1 MSKSFEA
8 FLIIYC
14 TELYSKKYSIYNK
27 KYSKYSRYIVRN
39 HIQNYPVF
47 FLVIFLY
54 IDTEASKV
62 WLWTSRY
69 FIKRFTVSAI
79 ILSFWSSAI
88 PQVKA
93 CSSHLGMFLLP
104 WVVGRAPVLAGNSR
118 TEEDFMM
125 GWFFHG
131 CFGKLVGSIKM
142 IRK

>member
-27 KYSKYSRYIVRN
+27 KYSKYSQYIVRN

-62 WLWTSRY
+62 
-69 FIKRFTVSAI
+69 
-79 ILSFWSSAI
+79 
-88 PQVKA
+88 
-93 CSSHLGMFLLP
+93 
-104 WVVGRAPVLAGNSR
+104 
-118 TEEDFMM
+118 
-125 GWFFHG
+125 
-131 CFGKLVGSIKM
+131 
-142 IRK
+142 